1 MRPSLDLAIVGA
13 YMCVLVVIGIVFG
26 KLVKS
31 SSDYFKAGAKGSWW
45 MVGASMFMSGI
56 SAWTFVGNASGIFW
70 SGWSPL
76 ALYVANLVGF
86 VLAALFLGRWYR
98 QMRVITYAE
107 TIKERFGTSAE
118 QLVAHLL
125 VLNGFMWAG
134 VGLYTLC
141 VFVTPLIPGV
151 PIEGLILGIGAVV
164 VLYCTVGGNW
174 AVMAN
179 DFVQGVILV
188 IVTSIVTV
196 LCLVNA
202 GGIGA
207 FFEAVANSPAA
218 ADLSLI
224 TPLPA
229 DAPAGAS
236 SWSAYANYGLA
247 WCVVIFINQLF
258 NQSSL
263 FQGVRYFSAKDG
275 REATKASIFAGLMM
289 LMGLAVFFIP
299 PIYAR
304 VFLETEVL
312 AMHEVP
318 KKAAEFAYSITSQ
331 TVLPKGTFSIMIVAI
346 FAAAISTLDTGLNRN
361 AALIIRDLLPAH
373 RKLWGIKPMNP
384 NREVIYGKITTVLAG
399 FVVMGIAVFYANV
412 KDTSLFDFMIKTIVG
427 QLMTP
432 QFVPLILFL
441 FIRKVPRWAIFSSLA
456 GGYLPTVILLIR
468 NALAAD
474 PIVLSPHLTMA
485 LVMSGGTIGFII
497 ARPFWSKISAE
508 EKAATNAFYEKM
520 ERPIDFKAEV
530 GEGNDAFQ
538 LIMIGRFALVLGLLF
553 LLLLFPVDTVA
564 GRWVVMTISGIVGG
578 IGSLMW
584 LSGKKLKKKES

>member
-1 MRPSLDLAIVGA
+1 MGSSLDLIIVGV
-13 YMCVLVVIGIVFG
+13 YMCVLVLIGMVFG

-31 SSDYFKAGAKGSWW
+31 GSDYFKAGAKGTWW

-56 SAWTFVGNASGIFW
+56 SAWTFVGNASGIFRA
-70 SGWSPL
+70 GWSPL
-76 ALYVANLVGF
+76 AIYLANVLGF
-86 VLAALFLGRWYR
+86 VLAAFFLGRWYR

-107 TIKERFGTSAE
+107 TIKERFGKTAE
-118 QLVAHLL
+118 QIVAHLL

-141 VFVTPLIPGV
+141 VFVTPLIPNV
-151 PIEGLILGIGAVV
+151 PVEALILCIGVVV

-188 IVTSIVTV
+188 VVTSIVTV
-196 LCLVNA
+196 LCFAKA
-202 GGIGA
+202 GGVSA
-207 FFEAVANSPAA
+207 FFEAIANSSAA
-218 ADLSLI
+218 QDLRMI

-236 SWSAYANYGLA
+236 SWSQYANYGLA

-275 REATKASIFAGLMM
+275 REATKASIFAGILMTF
-289 LMGLAVFFIP
+289 GLLIFFVP

-304 VFLETEVL
+304 VFLESEVM

-318 KKAAEFAYSITSQ
+318 KKAAEVAYSITSQ

-373 RKLWGIKPMNP
+373 RKVWGMKPINP
-384 NREVIYGKITTVLAG
+384 DREVILGKVTTVLAG
-399 FVVMGIAVFYANV
+399 FVVMCIAVFYANV
-412 KDTSLFDFMIKTIVG
+412 KDTSLFDFMLKTVIG

-441 FIRKVPRWAIFSSLA
+441 FIRKVPRWAIFSSLI
-456 GGYLPTVILLIR
+456 GGYLPSVVLLIW
-468 NALAAD
+468 NAVAG
-474 PIVLSPHLTMA
+474 PVVLSSHLTMA
-485 LVMSGGTIGFII
+485 LVMGCGTIGYLVSL
-497 ARPFWSKISAE
+497 PFWSKTSAE
-508 EKAATNAFYEKM
+508 EKEATRAFYDKM
-520 ERPIDFKAEV
+520 EKPIDFEKEV
-530 GEGNDAFQ
+530 GEGNDSFQ

-553 LLLLFPVDTVA
+553 LLLLFPVDSLA
-564 GRWVVMTISGIVGG
+564 GRWVVVTISCVVGG
-578 IGSLMW
+578 VGLLMW
-584 LSGKKLKKKES
+584 LSGKRILKKNAA

>member
-1 MRPSLDLAIVGA
+1 MGSKLDLVIVGV
-13 YMCVLVVIGIVFG
+13 YMCVLVLIGMVFG
-26 KLVKS
+26 RLVKS
-31 SSDYFKAGAKGSWW
+31 GSDYFKAGAKGSWW

-56 SAWTFVGNASGIFW
+56 SAWTFVGNASGIFRA
-70 SGWSPL
+70 GWSPM
-76 ALYVANLVGF
+76 AIYIANVLGF
-86 VLAALFLGRWYR
+86 VLAAFFLGAWYR

-107 TIKERFGTSAE
+107 TIKERFGKTAE
-118 QLVAHLL
+118 QIVAHLL

-141 VFVTPLIPGV
+141 VFVTPLIPGIPV
-151 PIEGLILGIGAVV
+151 EGLILGIGIVV

-179 DFVQGVILV
+179 DFVQGIILV
-188 IVTSIVTV
+188 VVTSIVTV
-196 LCLVNA
+196 LCFVKA
-202 GGIGA
+202 GGVGS
-207 FFEAVANSPAA
+207 FFDAIANSSAA
-218 ADLSLI
+218 ADLRMV

-236 SWSAYANYGLA
+236 TWSKYANYGLA
-247 WCVVIFINQLF
+247 WCIVIFINQLF

-275 REATKASIFAGLMM
+275 REARKASIFAGIMM
-289 LMGLAVFFIP
+289 AMGLLIFFVP

-304 VFLETEVL
+304 VFLESEVM

-318 KKAAEFAYSITSQ
+318 KKASEFAYSIASQ

-373 RKLWGIKPMNP
+373 RKVLGMKPINP
-384 NREVIYGKITTVLAG
+384 DREVFLGKLTTILAG
-399 FVVMGIAVFYANV
+399 FVVMGIAMFYANV
-412 KDTSLFDFMIKTIVG
+412 KDTSLFDFMLKTVIG

-456 GGYLPTVILLIR
+456 GGYLPS
-468 NALAAD
+468 
-474 PIVLSPHLTMA
+474 IVLLVHNAVAEPVVLSSHLTMA
-485 LVMSGGTIGFII
+485 LVMGCGTLGYLI
-497 ARPFWSKISAE
+497 AIPFWSKTSAD
-508 EKAATNAFYEKM
+508 EKEATRAFYEKM
-520 ERPIDFKAEV
+520 EQPIDFAAEV
-530 GEGNDAFQ
+530 GEGNDSFQ
-538 LIMIGRFALVLGLLF
+538 LIMIGRFAMVLGALF
-553 LLLLFPVDTVA
+553 LLLLFPVDTAA
-564 GRWVVMTISGIVGG
+564 GRWVIVTISGVVGG
-578 IGSLMW
+578 VGLLMY
-584 LSGKKLKKKES
+584 LSGKRILKKNAA

>member
-1 MRPSLDLAIVGA
+1 MGSSLDLVIVGV
-13 YMCVLVVIGIVFG
+13 YMCVLVVIGMVFG

-31 SSDYFKAGAKGSWW
+31 GSDYFKAGAKGSWW

-56 SAWTFVGNASGIFW
+56 SAWTFVGNASGIFRA
-70 SGWSPL
+70 GWSPL
-76 ALYVANLVGF
+76 AIYFANVFGF
-86 VLAALFLGRWYR
+86 VLAAFFLGRWYR
-98 QMRVITYAE
+98 QMRVVTYAE
-107 TIKERFGTSAE
+107 TIKERFGKSAE

-125 VLNGFMWAG
+125 VINGFMWAG

-141 VFVTPLIPGV
+141 VFVSPLIPSV
-151 PIEGLILGIGAVV
+151 PVEGLIIGIGAVV

-179 DFVQGVILV
+179 DFVQGIILV
-188 IVTSIVTV
+188 VVTSIVTV
-196 LCLVNA
+196 LCFVNA

-207 FFEAVANSPAA
+207 FFDTVANSPAA
-218 ADLSLI
+218 ADLSFA

-229 DAPAGAS
+229 DAPVGAS
-236 SWSAYANYGLA
+236 SWGLYANYGLA

-275 REATKASIFAGLMM
+275 REATKASIFAGIMMM
-289 LMGLAVFFIP
+289 LGLVVFFIP

-304 VFLETEVL
+304 VFLESEVL

-318 KKAAEFAYSITSQ
+318 KKAAEFAYSIASQ

-373 RKLWGIKPMNP
+373 RKLWRMKPINP
-384 NREVIYGKITTVLAG
+384 DREVIFGKITTILAG

-412 KDTSLFDFMIKTIVG
+412 KDTSLFDFMLKTIIG

-441 FIRKVPRWAIFSSLA
+441 FIRKVPRWSIFSSLA
-456 GGYLPTVILLIR
+456 GGYLPSVILLIW
-468 NALAAD
+468 NAVAAE
-474 PIVLSPHLTMA
+474 PVVLSSHLTMA
-485 LVMSGGTIGFII
+485 LVMAGGTIGYLI
-497 ARPFWSKISAE
+497 AIPFWPKISEE
-508 EKAATNAFYEKM
+508 EKIATHAFYEKM

-530 GEGNDAFQ
+530 GEGNDSFQ
-538 LIMIGRFALVLGLLF
+538 LIMIGRFALVLGALF
-553 LLLLFPVDTVA
+553 LLLLFPVDSAA
-564 GRWVVMTISGIVGG
+564 GRWVIITISGVVGG
-578 IGSLMW
+578 VGALMW
-584 LSGKKLKKKES
+584 LSGKRIKKKEA

>member
-1 MRPSLDLAIVGA
+1 MGSSLDLVIVGI
-13 YMCVLVVIGIVFG
+13 YMCVLVLIGVVFG

-31 SSDYFKAGAKGSWW
+31 GSDYFKAGAKGSWW

-56 SAWTFVGNASGIFW
+56 SAWTFVGNASGIFRA
-70 SGWSPL
+70 GWSPL
-76 ALYVANLVGF
+76 AIYIANVTGF
-86 VLAALFLGRWYR
+86 ALAAFFLGAWYR

-107 TIKERFGTSAE
+107 TIKERFGKTAE

-141 VFVTPLIPGV
+141 VFVGPLIPNI
-151 PIEGLILGIGAVV
+151 PIESLILGIGIVV

-179 DFVQGVILV
+179 DFVQGIILV
-188 IVTSIVTV
+188 VVTSIVTV
-196 LCLVNA
+196 LCFMNA
-202 GGIGA
+202 GGVGA
-207 FFEAVANSPAA
+207 FFDAVANSGAAEELRFVTPAP
-218 ADLSLI
+218 S
-224 TPLPA
+224 
-229 DAPAGAS
+229 GAS
-236 SWSAYANYGLA
+236 TWSGLANYGVA
-247 WCVVIFINQLF
+247 WCIVIFINQLF

-275 REATKASIFAGLMM
+275 REARKASIFAGIMM
-289 LMGLAVFFIP
+289 LMGLLIFFVP

-304 VFLETEVL
+304 VFLESEVM

-373 RKLWGIKPMNP
+373 RRLWKMKPINP
-384 NREVIYGKITTVLAG
+384 DREVLLGKITTVLAG

-412 KDTSLFDFMIKTIVG
+412 KDTSLFDFMLKTVIG

-456 GGYLPTVILLIR
+456 GGYLPSIILLIW
-468 NALAAD
+468 NAVAAE
-474 PIVLSPHLTMA
+474 PVSLSSHLTMA
-485 LVMSGGTIGFII
+485 LVMGCGTVGYLL
-497 ARPFWSKISAE
+497 ALPFWPQTSEE
-508 EKAATNAFYEKM
+508 EKQATRAFYKNM
-520 ERPIDFKAEV
+520 ETPINFETEV
-530 GEGNDAFQ
+530 GKGNDSFQ
-538 LIMIGRFALVLGLLF
+538 LIMIGRFALVLGGLF
-553 LLLLFPVDTVA
+553 LLLMIPVDTVA
-564 GRWVVMTISGIVGG
+564 GRWVILAISGAVGAVG
-578 IGSLMW
+578 LLML
-584 LSGKKLKKKES
+584 LSGKRILKRGL